1 MKRKTFIT
9 LSLFFINLIVL
20 NAQEYNGIYEIKS
33 KINITDINNYK
44 IAMPINTYEGKKS
57 VGLAILYSVIL
68 PGMGELYAGDY
79 SLGKYLT
86 AADVVFW
93 GATIGL
99 NRYGKWQ
106 EDNYKAYAKSKGGV
120 TYSGDDQDFYARVGS
135 FMSVYSYNREK
146 ELNREFNKVYNTD
159 VFYWEWKDNIM
170 RKEYRNMWTSS
181 EQAYNNVRF
190 AVGALILNR
199 IASVI
204 NAVRLVN
211 KHNKNLSLEQS
222 WNVNF
227 STENL
232 NIGNSGIRI
241 NFIKSF

>member
-1 MKRKTFIT
+1 MKRKTLIA
-9 LSLFFINLIVL
+9 LCLFFVNLIIL
-20 NAQEYNGIYEIKS
+20 NAQETNGLYEIKS
-33 KINITDINNYK
+33 KINITELKSFKTAI
-44 IAMPINTYEGKKS
+44 PFNTSEGKKS
-57 VGLAILYSVIL
+57 VGLAILYSFIL

-93 GATIGL
+93 GATIGF
-99 NRYGKWQ
+99 NTYGKWQ
-106 EDNYKAYAKSKGGV
+106 EDNYKSYARSKGGV
-120 TYSGDDQDFYARVGS
+120 TYTGDDQDFYARIGS
-135 FMSVYSYNREK
+135 YMSVYSYNREK
-146 ELNREFNKVYNTD
+146 ELNREFSKVYNTD
-159 VFYWEWKDNIM
+159 VFYWNWKDNDM

-211 KHNKNLSLEQS
+211 KHNKNLKTEQS

-227 STENL
+227 SPENL
-232 NIGNSGIRI
+232 FTGNSGIRI
-241 NFIKSF
+241 NFVTSF